1 MSNSIGHQI
10 LRFDRVGS
18 TNDIAWSYAHD
29 PANHGLVV
37 VAEEQTSG
45 RGRRGSLWQAPPGTS
60 ILASILIFPPS
71 ELQRPVWLTL
81 WAALAICE
89 TISDLKTPQPA
100 LKWPNDVLLQGKKIA
115 GVLVEQRNQV
125 FVVGFGINL
134 TIPHDFF
141 ERNNYASSGAVQ
153 HFVTGEVR
161 RETVWSSLLQYLNQ
175 SYATHCND
183 NAIPLLS
190 NFRRFSA
197 LEGREVLLT
206 AGNFTYAGCIR
217 QLQLDEIHLE
227 TKRGVCVFAPE
238 SISRIQMNSLPVDQ
252 WCSVQNPPD

>member
-1 MSNSIGHQI
+1 
-10 LRFDRVGS
+10 
-18 TNDIAWSYAHD
+18 
-29 PANHGLVV
+29 
-37 VAEEQTSG
+37 
-45 RGRRGSLWQAPPGTS
+45 
-60 ILASILIFPPS
+60 
-71 ELQRPVWLTL
+71 
-81 WAALAICE
+81 
-89 TISDLKTPQPA
+89 
-100 LKWPNDVLLQGKKIA
+100 VLLQGKKIA

-134 TIPHDFF
+134 TIPHVFF
-141 ERNNYASSGAVQ
+141 ERNNYDSAGAVQ
-153 HFVTGEVR
+153 HFITETVR

-175 SYATHCND
+175 SYAIHSD
-183 NAIPLLS
+183 GNAIPLLA

-206 AGNFTYAGCIR
+206 AENLTYAGCIR

-238 SISRIQMNSLPVDQ
+238 SISRIQMNFSTVDQ